1 MTAPTDR
8 PKALVL
14 APMRGEGRELLESL
28 CDVVYEPW
36 IDQQPIKMYQA
47 ADLADRLRS
56 EQATVLVC
64 ESDEVNGPVLDL
76 PLQVIGCTRGDP
88 NNVDLPR
95 ATQAGIPVLRAPGRN
110 ADAVAEI
117 TVGLLFAATRWICAA
132 DRDVRAGQM
141 YRDGVIPYQRFRAWQ
156 VAGRTAGLVGLGAV
170 GRALKWRLEGLGMH
184 VVAYDPYVT
193 DEPTVSLDELLA
205 VADVV
210 SMHAPML
217 DATCGMI
224 GEKQFAAMKP
234 GAVYLNSARAA
245 LHDTDALVAA
255 LQSGHLGAAGLDHF
269 EGEWI
274 DGSHPLAS
282 MDNVVL
288 TPHIGGATYDTEAN
302 HTTMIASDIA
312 RILAGDRPEHCANPE
327 VYDR

>member
-1 MTAPTDR
+1 MTAPTGR

-14 APMRGEGRELLESL
+14 APMRGEGRALLESL
-28 CDVVYEPW
+28 CDIVYEPW

-56 EQATVLVC
+56 ENANILIC
-64 ESDEVNGPVLDL
+64 ESDEVKGPVLDL

-88 NNVDLPR
+88 NNVDLAR
-95 ATQAGIPVLRAPGRN
+95 ATEAGIPVLRAPGRN

-117 TVGLLFAATRWICAA
+117 SVGLLFA

-156 VAGRTAGLVGLGAV
+156 IAGRTAGLVGLGAV
-170 GRALKWRLEGLGMH
+170 GRALKWRLEGLGMR

-193 DEPTVSLDELLA
+193 DEPTCSLDELLA
-205 VADVV
+205 VSDVI
-210 SMHAPML
+210 SMHAPVL
-217 DATCGMI
+217 EETRGMI

-234 GAVYLNSARAA
+234 GAVYINSARAA

-274 DGSHPLAS
+274 DASHPLAT

-302 HTTMIASDIA
+302 HTTMIATDIA
-312 RILAGDRPEHCANPE
+312 KVLGGERPAHCANPE
-327 VYDR
+327 VYNR

>member
-1 MTAPTDR
+1 
-8 PKALVL
+8 
-14 APMRGEGRELLESL
+14 
-28 CDVVYEPW
+28 
-36 IDQQPIKMYQA
+36 
-47 ADLADRLRS
+47 
-56 EQATVLVC
+56 
-64 ESDEVNGPVLDL
+64 
-76 PLQVIGCTRGDP
+76 
-88 NNVDLPR
+88 
-95 ATQAGIPVLRAPGRN
+95 
-110 ADAVAEI
+110 
-117 TVGLLFAATRWICAA
+117 LLFAATRWICAA

-156 VAGRTAGLVGLGAV
+156 IAGRTAGLVGLGAV
-170 GRALKWRLEGLGMH
+170 GRALKWRLEGLGMN

-193 DEPTVSLDELLA
+193 DQPTVTLDELLA
-205 VADVV
+205 VSDVI
-210 SMHAPML
+210 SMHAPVL
-217 DATCGMI
+217 DETRGLI
-224 GEKQFAAMKP
+224 GEKQFAAMNP

-245 LHDTDALVAA
+245 LHDSDALVAA

-302 HTTMIASDIA
+302 HTTMIAGDIA
-312 RILAGDRPEHCANPE
+312 RIFAGDRPEHCANPE